1 MKKVQCPICGNISS
15 EKQCQNCGWDFTKD
29 ILNYPAAAKAEEG
42 QRKAFADDLFYR
54 RAAYGVKALEKR
66 SQLENSK
73 LPMPDISNEQKDTQE
88 TKISKQEKIADHPE
102 KKTEKAPDMEQTHRL
117 RTVILVII
125 GLVSLSQWVSLL
137 KYVAN
142 YNNLR
147 INTPLGITNS
157 RVIQT
162 LIWDIPELLLIVLLL
177 PPLILL
183 GLLFRRGRHT
193 LRTFL
198 IFSVCA
204 CAWVWL
210 YSLIFGD
217 FGADKDIG
225 GHTEQWGWTMWTL
238 KSAFRNSPLGQIV
251 RFNADFDLIAF
262 FIWRLI
268 LFVLPAIL
276 FVWMMKKTGIQKLT
290 VQAVIVKAWLAAASP
305 IGIGWMC
312 LLISTR
318 SFRTSSMFAY
328 TWISMAVPLAVQMI
342 LYILCPK
349 TGGGRYLWLYA
360 GQAVALILWPLQ
372 WREVMFV
379 KFGGFV
385 YAAPA
390 AVAAYILLRKW
401 LEKSCGDDEKEAKRC
416 MGIASLII
424 LTGVPSMMIV
434 LSFFGKLNEVLFEQ
448 QLWLGWLLLL
458 FYGILAV
465 SARLLMKLRFMK
477 ENPAAA
483 YVLTAAAASF
493 ELLVL
498 LGLSDGETLLLSVW
512 SFDTAAGYLFCAFSG
527 IAVSTV
533 AVTVL
538 GQPKKDTFKT
548 NKSGGGV

>member
-42 QRKAFADDLFYR
+42 QRKTFADDLFYR

-66 SQLENSK
+66 SQSESPK
-73 LPMPDISNEQKDTQE
+73 LSAPDMSNEQKDAPE
-88 TKISKQEKIADHPE
+88 TKISNPESAGHPAAKTE
-102 KKTEKAPDMEQTHRL
+102 KTEKAPDRAQTHRL
-117 RTVILVII
+117 RTVILVIM
-125 GLVSLSQWVSLL
+125 GLVSLSQWVILL
-137 KYVAN
+137 EHVWD
-142 YNNLR
+142 YNNESLK
-147 INTPLGITNS
+147 NSVEMTNN
-157 RVIQT
+157 RAVLT
-162 LIWDIPELLLIVLLL
+162 LIWNMPELLLIVLLL

-183 GLLFRRGRHT
+183 GLLLRRGMHT
-193 LRTFL
+193 VGASL

-204 CAWVWL
+204 CAWGWL
-210 YSLIFGD
+210 YSMIFWD
-217 FGADKDIG
+217 FGANKDRVSLMG
-225 GHTEQWGWTMWTL
+225 WTEQTL
-238 KSAFRNSPLGQIV
+238 NPAFWDSPLYQMFRFNDVSFQIV
-251 RFNADFDLIAF
+251 LLM
-262 FIWRLI
+262 WRLI
-268 LFVLPAIL
+268 FFVLPAIL
-276 FVWMMKKTGIQKLT
+276 FVWMIKKTGAQKPT
-290 VQAVIVKAWLAAASP
+290 VQTVIVKAWLAAAAS

-318 SFRTSSMFAY
+318 RFQTFSMFAY

-342 LYILCPK
+342 SYILCPK
-349 TGGGRYLWLYA
+349 TGRGRYLWLYA
-360 GQAVALILWPLQ
+360 GQAAALILWPLQ

-401 LEKSCGDDEKEAKRC
+401 LEKSCEDDEKEAKRC

-434 LSFFGKLNEVLFEQ
+434 FSFFGKLNEVLFEQ

-458 FYGILAV
+458 VYGISAV
-465 SARLLMKLRFMK
+465 SARLLMKPRFMK

-483 YVLTAAAASF
+483 YILTAAAASF

>member
-66 SQLENSK
+66 SQSENPK
-73 LPMPDISNEQKDTQE
+73 LPAPDMSHEQKDVPE
-88 TKISKQEKIADHPE
+88 TKRSNPESADHPAAE
-102 KKTEKAPDMEQTHRL
+102 TEKTEKAPDREQTHRL

-137 KYVAN
+137 ENVWN
-142 YNNLR
+142 YGNKILQNSVDM
-147 INTPLGITNS
+147 THS
-157 RVIQT
+157 RVI
-162 LIWDIPELLLIVLLL
+162 LSLLLDMPELLLILFLL
-177 PPLILL
+177 PPLIFF
-183 GLLFRRGRHT
+183 GLLRLRHGGYRV
-193 LRTFL
+193 RTVL
-198 IFSVCA
+198 IFAVSVC
-204 CAWVWL
+204 VWAMF
-210 YSLIFGD
+210 YVIIFDSFGESGD
-217 FGADKDIG
+217 ALGTMGWA
-225 GHTEQWGWTMWTL
+225 EQTL
-238 KSAFRNSPLGQIV
+238 SPVFWESPLYLDHGGIV
-251 RFNADFDLIAF
+251 LVLIGF
-262 FIWRLI
+262 FIWHFI
-268 LFVLPAIL
+268 LFSLPVIL
-276 FVWMMKKTGIQKLT
+276 FLWMMKKTGVQKLT
-290 VQAVIVKAWLAAASP
+290 VQTVIVKAWLAAAAP
-305 IGIGWMC
+305 IGIGWLC
-312 LLISTR
+312 LLTSTR
-318 SFRTSSMFAY
+318 SFQTLSMFAY

-448 QLWLGWLLLL
+448 QLWMGWLLLL
-458 FYGILAV
+458 VYGISAV